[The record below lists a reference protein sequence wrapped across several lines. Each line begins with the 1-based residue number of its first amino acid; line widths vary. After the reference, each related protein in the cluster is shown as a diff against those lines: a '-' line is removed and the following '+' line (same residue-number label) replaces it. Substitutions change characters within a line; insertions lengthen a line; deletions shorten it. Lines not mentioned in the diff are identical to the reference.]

1 MNGVIWS
8 KTQKIFVPISS
19 VSTFAV
25 MQQER
30 LRQSRALETHNFQL
44 QNLTI
49 TSFQEQ
55 HFFEFYNNDTK
66 VTGLCG
72 ELWNLLSEKLN
83 FTLQPI
89 RSNESD
95 LGASVNLSSFPRGL
109 LGIISRNE
117 TIAIPKVETYSLRLL
132 ATDFTMPLWMNK
144 HRLYIQQEI
153 IHDSTWIAKVFSW
166 EIWCFILVMYLLLSV
181 CSFWSQ
187 TIFARIRNN
196 CRRSSISDHIFYN
209 FGMICNQNYIPDNL
223 IGRSR
228 LIEVSLSLFCS
239 ILSISF
245 GALLFLCIAKRYN
258 IIPPFDSLDS
268 MLTDSTYNVVCL
280 KGSLGHI
287 AIKAGVDSFV
297 RIKTT
302 KRFVIASTV
311 EEMFK
316 LACMKDKKKYVLL
329 QSQDI
334 YKTIGQTKCY
344 VTSVGKSLMNM
355 WIASGIVKNYKYKR
369 TIDLGI
375 LKLKEIGLW
384 KALTGRWMPE
394 KHQDMNV
401 VTMEAIQMDQVLLI
415 ILVMCCGTIIAIIIF
430 IIEKVVFKLKSS

>member
-8 KTQKIFVPISS
+8 RTQKTFVPISS
-19 VSTFAV
+19 VPAFAV

-55 HFFEFYNNDTK
+55 HFFEFYDNYTK

-89 RSNESD
+89 RSSEND

-117 TIAIPKVETYSLRLL
+117 TFAIPKVETYSLRLL

-153 IHDSTWIAKVFSW
+153 LHDSTWMAKAFSW
-166 EIWCFILVMYLLLSV
+166 KIWCSILIMYLLLSV

-187 TIFARIRNN
+187 TIFARIGNN
-196 CRRSSISDHIFYN
+196 CRSSSIGNHIFYN
-209 FGMICNQNYIPDNL
+209 FGIICNQSYIPDNL

-228 LIEVSLSLFCS
+228 IIEVSMGLFCS
-239 ILSISF
+239 VLSMSF
-245 GALLFLCIAKRYN
+245 GAVLFFYITNRIN
-258 IIPPFDSLDS
+258 IIPPFDNLES
-268 MLTDSTYNVVCL
+268 MLTDSTYKVVCL

-287 AIKAGVDSFV
+287 AIK
-297 RIKTT
+297 
-302 KRFVIASTV
+302 
-311 EEMFK
+311 
-316 LACMKDKKKYVLL
+316 
-329 QSQDI
+329 
-334 YKTIGQTKCY
+334 
-344 VTSVGKSLMNM
+344 
-355 WIASGIVKNYKYKR
+355 
-369 TIDLGI
+369 
-375 LKLKEIGLW
+375 
-384 KALTGRWMPE
+384 
-394 KHQDMNV
+394 
-401 VTMEAIQMDQVLLI
+401 
-415 ILVMCCGTIIAIIIF
+415 
-430 IIEKVVFKLKSS
+430 